1 LSKKEK
7 KRNKKKKKKERKK
20 ESVAK
25 VFKKIR
31 EVSLLWGAEIREITC
46 AAIATRN

>member
-7 KRNKKKKKKERKK
+7 KRNKKKKKERKK
-20 ESVAK
+20 KSVAK